1 MRKGLVILMVMGIS
15 LLSVITAPADESNV
29 VRVTTWGGSYKN
41 TYEKVAPLFEKEY
54 NAKIEW
60 HVGTNESFMV
70 KARQG
75 QVDVVTNTILQA
87 VEGEM
92 DGLWADLDPAKI
104 PNMANL
110 FKVARYSKN
119 TIFTNVGPYNL
130 IYNDK
135 KVKTAPTSW
144 EDLWNPAYKNRVIL
158 YPFHSV
164 GTTCLVIWLA
174 EKRGGGIDNIEPG
187 LNRLAELQ
195 KSGNLIGMPP
205 GESEMISLYELEEA
219 WIGPLTNG
227 RVKDL
232 WDKGAKFIK
241 IVHPQPTFGMIT
253 AMNVVKA
260 TKNPDLAMK
269 FVNFCL
275 GTACQEAYAV
285 NNLYAPTVKNVK
297 TPPELQPLMLN
308 EADMNRLYMV
318 DWVKVNKLRAE
329 WKERWDKMTSK

>member
-1 MRKGLVILMVMGIS
+1 MLVTGILLGLVFQAAG
-15 LLSVITAPADESNV
+15 DESNV

-41 TYEKVAPLFEKEY
+41 TYEKVAPIFEKEN

-75 QVDVVTNTILQA
+75 QVDVVTNTILQS

-92 DGLWADLDPAKI
+92 DALWADLDPAKI

-110 FKVARYSKN
+110 FKVANYSKH

-130 IYNDK
+130 IYNDE
-135 KVKTAPTSW
+135 KVKTPPTW
-144 EDLWNPAYKNRVIL
+144 EDMWNPAYKNRVIL

-164 GTTCLVIWLA
+164 GTTCLLIWLA
-174 EKRGGGIDNIEPG
+174 EKGGGGIDKIGPG
-187 LNRLAELQ
+187 MNRLAELQ
-195 KSGNLIGMPP
+195 KSGNLIGMPT
-205 GESEMISLYELEEA
+205 GEAEMISLYELKEA

-232 WDKGAKFIK
+232 WNKGASFIK
-241 IVHPQPTFGMIT
+241 VVHPQPTFGMIT
-253 AMNVVKA
+253 AMNVVKT
-260 TKNPDLAMK
+260 TKNPNLAMK
-269 FVNFCL
+269 FVDFCL
-275 GTACQEAYAV
+275 GIACQEAFAV

-297 TPPELQPLMLN
+297 TPDELQPLMLN

-318 DWVKVNKLRAE
+318 DWVKVNKLRAQWQE
-329 WKERWDKMTSK
+329 QWTKLTTK